1 MVPFRDES
9 QLLTS
14 REGQL
19 DLLFDNFNR
28 NEIMPFIKP
37 AIIKQQAISLPGSKP
52 MNNYKNYKKN
62 IQNLNA

>member
-1 MVPFRDES
+1 MVPLRDEI

-19 DLLFDNFNR
+19 DLLFNNFNR

-37 AIIKQQAISLPGSKP
+37 AIIQQQGISLPGSKP
-52 MNNYKNYKKN
+52 MKKKN
-62 IQNLNA
+62 NIKNLNAS

>member
-52 MNNYKNYKKN
+52 MNN
-62 IQNLNA
+62 